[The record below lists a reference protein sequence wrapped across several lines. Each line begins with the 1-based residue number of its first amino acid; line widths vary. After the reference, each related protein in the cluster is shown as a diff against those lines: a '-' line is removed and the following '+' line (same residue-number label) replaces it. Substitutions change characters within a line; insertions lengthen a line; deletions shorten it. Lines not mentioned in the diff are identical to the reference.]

1 MRKTDI
7 GFLTRGE
14 VFQFDGE
21 MYVINSLGNKDIN
34 NVLCINLKT
43 RKRKW
48 FDLTTEVEVER

>member
-7 GFLTRGE
+7 GFLAKGE
-14 VFQFDGE
+14 VFQFAGE
-21 MYVINSLGNKDIN
+21 TYVINSLGNKDIN